1 MTARTRAEE
10 ARTQALARLRARPTF
25 VSLDPAHGIDK
36 HAGLSFW
43 REGVL
48 AACAKVKLPAAGAAC
63 AGGPRA
69 QIMADALI
77 SQLVVWDAT
86 AQPLTAIVYEWPQV
100 YRAARAPGDPNDL
113 LGLVAVAAA
122 AASKLATINSLTHGA
137 QLDIIDPKPDEW
149 SQGLPKALTGD
160 PWKSVRGARVVGRLS
175 PAERVLVPKSHDAI
189 DGVGIGLWALGRF
202 EARRVFPGAT

>member
-1 MTARTRAEE
+1 VSPRVNADGARAE
-10 ARTQALARLRARPTF
+10 ALARLRARPTF
-25 VSLDPAHGIDK
+25 VSLDPAHGIGK

-43 REGVL
+43 RDGIL
-48 AACAKVKLPAAGAAC
+48 AACMKVKLPAAAARC

-69 QIMADALI
+69 QLMADAI
-77 SQLVVWDAT
+77 VSDLVLCDAT
-86 AQPLTAIVYEWPQV
+86 AHPLTAIVYEWPQV

-122 AASKLATINSLTHGA
+122 VASKLGTINEFAHRA
-137 QLDIIDPKPDEW
+137 AIDIIDPTPADW

-160 PWKSVRGARVVGRLS
+160 PWKSVRGVRVSSRLS
-175 PAERVLVPKSHDAI
+175 PAELALVPKSHDAI

-202 EARRVFPGAT
+202 EPRRVFPGAT